1 MADAREFNDRWSR
14 PTGTHCRR
22 GSGSEEVRFGTPQH
36 QRRAGDRVP
45 KRPQIAALAACGAK
59 RHADPGVELESPAAI
74 GFLSRGTSRQC
85 FPLILGKC
93 AKRRRH
99 LADVRL
105 QLIKRIESG
114 VETYIRSDAR
124 KRSRLDDRAD
134 IVDHQPDNRRFRLC
148 RHHYAEQSS
157 HGGADPCDAVRTGVG
172 KQGRQRG
179 EIGRKSIIVGIA
191 QPLAVAASRHIRT
204 DHSITVGNRR
214 SQGVEIASVTGQA
227 MNADDDVRI
236 FRVAPLAVDDSMKTV
251 CAEALE
257 MVFAGK
263 GHAWLRGQKN
273 AVAAAAHRRGKR
285 ARRQ

>member
-1 MADAREFNDRWSR
+1 MTGAIWSSLSSMGAW
-14 PTGTHCRR
+14 PTPGNSTTTGR
-22 GSGSEEVRFGTPQH
+22 GPRVR
-36 QRRAGDRVP
+36 
-45 KRPQIAALAACGAK
+45 IAAAVAGA
-59 RHADPGVELESPAAI
+59 RRSDSAPRST
-74 GFLSRGTSRQC
+74 SGTSRQR

-93 AKRRRH
+93 AERRRH

-105 QLIKRIESG
+105 QLIERIESG

-134 IVDHQPDNRRFRLC
+134 VVDHQPDNRRFRLG

-157 HGGADPCDAVRTGVG
+157 HRGADPRDAIRAGVS

-179 EIGRKSIIVGIA
+179 QIGRKSIIVGIA

-204 DHSITVGNRR
+204 DHSITIRDR
-214 SQGVEIASVTGQA
+214 CSQGVEIASVAGQA

-257 MVFAGK
+257 MVFAGN
-263 GHAWLRGQKN
+263 GHACLRRHEKRCRRSSASSGKTDPASMALRAASQ
-273 AVAAAAHRRGKR
+273 VAL
-285 ARRQ
+285 